1 MKKNKKI
8 LLTGAAFLF
17 TAIVVLV
24 GFLLRNSTDQNIIL
38 TINHHKVTID
48 EFNVFLQDSKALTIS
63 HFQNKYNAE
72 YNKDFWQTSFQGE
85 TPIEHLKNK
94 ALNKLKEYKVEQIMM
109 LEEGVVEDISHQHFL
124 KALEE
129 ENLLRQQ
136 KLNSN
141 EPIYGPR
148 QYQTVEYFQY
158 SHTLN
163 RQRLI
168 DKLVLAARD
177 EHTEEFFESYYE
189 KIKARYFKKRKRF
202 DYEQIVVHKT
212 EDSEQQ
218 FDKLLYLTSKEPLST
233 EEAIKRVDLE
243 ATIEQ
248 KHLDMALISRDD
260 VWNSFLFESF
270 LELKT
275 GEFMELLPEYEQHDL
290 TYRLTH
296 IYDDGYEKYED
307 VKNGIPQY
315 YIQELLEQRLRESIN
330 QAEVVIHERAFNNIR
345 MN

>member
-1 MKKNKKI
+1 MF
-8 LLTGAAFLF
+8 LLIAT
-17 TAIVVLV
+17 IVLV
-24 GFLLRNSTDQNIIL
+24 GFVLRYSTDQNIIL
-38 TINHHKVTID
+38 TINQHKVTID
-48 EFNVFLQDSKALTIS
+48 EFNVFLQDSKAITIS
-63 HFQNKYNAE
+63 YFQNKYNAE

-85 TPIEHLKNK
+85 TPIEHLKNR
-94 ALNKLKEYKVEQIMM
+94 ALKKLKEYKVEQIMM
-109 LEEGVVEDISHQHFL
+109 LEEGVVEEINHQYFL
-124 KALEE
+124 KAYGE

-141 EPIYGPR
+141 EPIYGPK
-148 QYQTVEYFQY
+148 QYQALEYFQY

-163 RQRLI
+163 RQKLI
-168 DKLVLAARD
+168 DKLVLEARK

-189 KIKARYFKKRKRF
+189 KIKTKYFKKRNRF
-202 DYEQIVVHKT
+202 DYEQIVVQKT
-212 EDSEQQ
+212 EESKQQ

-248 KHLDMALISRDD
+248 KHLDMGLISRDD
-260 VWNSFLFESF
+260 VLNTFLFESF
-270 LELKT
+270 LELKA
-275 GEFMELLPEYEQHDL
+275 GEFMELLPDYEQHDI
-290 TYRLTH
+290 TYRLKH

-330 QAEVVIHERAFNNIR
+330 QAEVVIRERVFNKIR
-345 MN
+345 ID